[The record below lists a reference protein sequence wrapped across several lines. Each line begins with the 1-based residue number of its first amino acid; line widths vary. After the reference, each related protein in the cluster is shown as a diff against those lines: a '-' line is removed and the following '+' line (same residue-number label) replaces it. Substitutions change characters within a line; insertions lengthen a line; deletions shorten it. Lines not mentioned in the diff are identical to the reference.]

1 MARLWVLRDTNED
14 DAFIYY
20 TESVLPDLFD
30 RPTLWTEEIDE
41 ARAFTDEQKEDMEL
55 PRGRYG
61 LDPVWIELPRPEG
74 LDD

>member
-1 MARLWVLRDTNED
+1 
-14 DAFIYY
+14 
-20 TESVLPDLFD
+20 VLPDLFD